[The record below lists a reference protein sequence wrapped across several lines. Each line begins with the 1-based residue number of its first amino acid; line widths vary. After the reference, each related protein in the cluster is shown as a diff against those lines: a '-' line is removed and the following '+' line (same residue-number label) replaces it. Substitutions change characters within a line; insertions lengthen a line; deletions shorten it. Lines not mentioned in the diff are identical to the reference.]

1 MSTESVNPVAQR
13 HTVPGRV
20 AAFFDLDHTIIA
32 TSASFAFNNEF
43 IKSGLMTRMSLAKM
57 AVSHLAITF
66 TPSAIGGH
74 EKARELAGNAVRGM
88 TRTEVQRV
96 ISESLDEI
104 IAPKVFAEAKELIA
118 DHRNRGHEVI
128 VLSAGAAEMV
138 EPVVRMLGVTRFR
151 ATEMQVDAE
160 GRYTGTIDFYCHGQA
175 KRQAMD
181 ELSETLGLHLP
192 SSYAYSDSDSDIAM
206 LGAVGHPVAVNPN
219 RMLRREA
226 VQRGWPILEFSNPTP
241 LFAEP
246 APGSL
251 GARIRESLVKA
262 PEAAGQAAQK
272 VAQKAARRARTADA
286 TRRRPR

>member
-1 MSTESVNPVAQR
+1 MGDVSPHSANPAALR

-57 AVSHLAITF
+57 AASHLAITF
-66 TPSAIGGH
+66 TPSEIGGH
-74 EKARELAGNAVRGM
+74 EKVRELAGNAVRGM
-88 TRTEVQRV
+88 TRSEVQRV

-138 EPVVRMLGVTRFR
+138 EPVARMLGVTRFR
-151 ATEMQVDAE
+151 ATEMQVDDD
-160 GRYTGTIDFYCHGQA
+160 GRYTGVIDFYCHGEA

-181 ELSETLGLHLP
+181 ELSAQLGLHLP
-192 SSYAYSDSDSDIAM
+192 ASYAYSDSDSDIAM

-226 VQRGWPILEFSNPTP
+226 VERGWPILEFSNPTP

-246 APGSL
+246 APGSV

-262 PEAAGQAAQK
+262 PGA
-272 VAQKAARRARTADA
+272 AQKAARRARTAAA
-286 TRRRPR
+286 TKRRPR